1 VIRLVRGVCRLTG
14 TPINRSIEHGLHGA
28 RSRALFFTVHPRAAW
43 ETSAA
48 QGSSRCL
55 DLGGGRCYS
64 LTPAS
69 ADAIPMHPLPRLAVT
84 PSGTAPELC
93 GAATPCGALDADSP
107 RLVVVLR
114 RLEEPSPK
122 SSRPLTSIVARGHH
136 RFGSKPTGSYR
147 PTRLS

>member
-55 DLGGGRCYS
+55 DLEGGALLFAYARFGRCDPDAPS
-64 LTPAS
+64 SPAGCYPIRNR
-69 ADAIPMHPLPRLAVT
+69 ARA
-84 PSGTAPELC
+84 
-93 GAATPCGALDADSP
+93 
-107 RLVVVLR
+107 LR
-114 RLEEPSPK
+114 RGDALR
-122 SSRPLTSIVARGHH
+122 RPGC
-136 RFGSKPTGSYR
+136 
-147 PTRLS
+147 